1 VVVLV
6 GGVIVA
12 GKTTVL
18 VSVSP
23 VRRPGIEKDG
33 RASGSHDRILNATPD
48 KFHRK
53 CNSDRGRAIIDN
65 KPRRLGYGL
74 AYELW
79 YSLVPSLM
87 APSIR
92 CIPTEPAALRV

>member
-1 VVVLV
+1 LALWAESRSGIRPETAIVYSIFIDPGKFFHFGEWGVKAPVPWGAGIVVVLV

-23 VRRPGIEKDG
+23 VRRSGIEKDG

-48 KFHRK
+48 
-53 CNSDRGRAIIDN
+53 
-65 KPRRLGYGL
+65 
-74 AYELW
+74 
-79 YSLVPSLM
+79 
-87 APSIR
+87 
-92 CIPTEPAALRV
+92 T